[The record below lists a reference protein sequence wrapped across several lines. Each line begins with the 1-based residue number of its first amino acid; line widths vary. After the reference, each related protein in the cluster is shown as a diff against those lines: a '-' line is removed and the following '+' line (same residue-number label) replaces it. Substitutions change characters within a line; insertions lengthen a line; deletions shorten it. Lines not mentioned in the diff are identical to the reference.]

1 MPALDILSELR
12 RVLGGDAVLPRAQI
26 QQHRHADWS
35 GLPAQAAGA
44 AAAARYPQVSAALAI
59 CNRHGQPVVTQG
71 GLTGLAGGAC
81 TTAGDIALSRRA
93 WTPSRKSTRCRPP

>member
-35 GLPAQAAGA
+35 GLPAQAPLALLRRA
-44 AAAARYPQVSAALAI
+44 IPQVSAALAI

-71 GLTGLAGGAC
+71 GLT
-81 TTAGDIALSRRA
+81 ALRAAPAPRPATSR
-93 WTPSRKSTRCRPP
+93 

>member
-35 GLPAQAAGA
+35 GLPAQRRWRCCGRAIPR
-44 AAAARYPQVSAALAI
+44 RYRPRWPSA
-59 CNRHGQPVVTQG
+59 TD
-71 GLTGLAGGAC
+71 
-81 TTAGDIALSRRA
+81 TAS
-93 WTPSRKSTRCRPP
+93 P

>member
-35 GLPAQAAGA
+35 GLPAQAPLALLRPRDTR
-44 AAAARYPQVSAALAI
+44 RYRPRWPSA
-59 CNRHGQPVVTQG
+59 TD
-71 GLTGLAGGAC
+71 
-81 TTAGDIALSRRA
+81 TAS
-93 WTPSRKSTRCRPP
+93 P